1 MGGRRVGRFRISPL
15 AGWLG
20 AIALAGV
27 AFSQTSV
34 FKVNVELV
42 RVLATVKDL
51 SGKLIA
57 NLNKEDFQVF
67 DNGVSQQIAV
77 FEHHSETPLSIA
89 FLVDTSG
96 STAKDLKYEITSAS
110 RFLRTLF
117 KEGNTEDRVSLY
129 SFNWEVVEQLGYT
142 RNMVSLERA
151 MKNFKSEAGT
161 SMYDAIRFG
170 SRSLAEQDGRHVMV
184 MVTDGGDTISSTT
197 YHQALADLH
206 RADAVFYAILV
217 MPITNDVGRNIGGEN
232 ALTTLAESTGGKVFV
247 PAVGPALDA
256 AFDDILR
263 ELRTQY
269 LIAYYPKNVPLTK
282 NRFHTLDVST
292 RQKDLRVVTRNGY
305 YGEAIH

>member
-1 MGGRRVGRFRISPL
+1 MGGRRVGRFRIKPL
-15 AGWLG
+15 ACWLG
-20 AIALAGV
+20 LIALAG
-27 AFSQTSV
+27 AAYSQATV
-34 FKVNVELV
+34 FKVDVQLV

-51 SGKLIA
+51 NGKLIA
-57 NLNKEDFQVF
+57 NLNEQDFQIS
-67 DNGVSQQIAV
+67 DNGVAQKISV

-89 FLVDTSG
+89 FMVDTSG
-96 STAKDLKYEITSAS
+96 STAKDLKYEITSAG
-110 RFLRTLF
+110 RFLRSLF
-117 KEGNTEDRVSLY
+117 REGNTEDRVSLY
-129 SFNWEVVEQLGYT
+129 SFNWEVVEQQRYT
-142 RNMVSLERA
+142 RNLASLERA
-151 MKNFKSEAGT
+151 MKGFKAEAGT

-170 SRSLAEQDGRHVMV
+170 ARSLEERDGRHVMV

-217 MPITNDVGRNIGGEN
+217 MPITNDAGRNIGGEN

-269 LIAYYPKNVPLTK
+269 LIGYYPKNIPPTK
-282 NRFHTLDVST
+282 DRFHKLQVGA

>member
-1 MGGRRVGRFRISPL
+1 MGGWRVGRFRIKPL
-15 AGWLG
+15 VTWLG
-20 AIALAGV
+20 LIALAGV

-34 FKVNVELV
+34 FKVDVQLV

-51 SGKLIA
+51 NGKLIA
-57 NLNKEDFQVF
+57 NLDRQDFQVS
-67 DNGVSQQIAV
+67 DNGVAQQIAL

-96 STAKDLKYEITSAS
+96 STAKDLKYEVTSAN
-110 RFLRTLF
+110 RFLRSLF
-117 KEGNTEDRVSLY
+117 REGNTGDRVSLY
-129 SFNWEVVEQLGYT
+129 SFNWEVVEQQSYT
-142 RNMVSLERA
+142 RNLGSLERA
-151 MKNFKSEAGT
+151 MKNFKPEAGT

-170 SRSLAEQDGRHVMV
+170 SRSLEERDGRHVMV
-184 MVTDGGDTISSTT
+184 MVTDGGDTVSSTT
-197 YHQALADLH
+197 YPQALADLH

-217 MPITNDVGRNIGGEN
+217 MPITNDAGRNIGGEN

-247 PAVGPALDA
+247 PAGGPALDA

-263 ELRTQY
+263 ALRTQY
-269 LIAYYPKNVPLTK
+269 LIGYYPKNVPLTK
-282 NRFHTLDVST
+282 NRFHTLQVNT

>member
-1 MGGRRVGRFRISPL
+1 MGRFRISPL
-15 AGWLG
+15 AAWLG
-20 AIALAGV
+20 LIALAGV
-27 AFSQTSV
+27 ALSQTSV
-34 FKVNVELV
+34 FKVDVQLV

-51 SGKLIA
+51 NGKLIA
-57 NLNKEDFQVF
+57 NLNEQDFQVS
-67 DNGVSQQIAV
+67 DNGVAQKIAV

-89 FLVDTSG
+89 FMVDTSG
-96 STAKDLKYEITSAS
+96 STAKDLKYEVTSAG
-110 RFLRTLF
+110 RFLHSLF
-117 KEGNTEDRVSLY
+117 REGNTEDRVSLY
-129 SFNWEVVEQLGYT
+129 SFNWEVVEQQGYT
-142 RNMVSLERA
+142 RNLGSLERA
-151 MKNFKSEAGT
+151 MKNFKAEAGT

-170 SRSLAEQDGRHVMV
+170 SRSLEERDGRHVMV

-217 MPITNDVGRNIGGEN
+217 MPITNDAGRNIGGEN

-269 LIAYYPKNVPLTK
+269 LIGYYPKNVPLTK
-282 NRFHTLDVST
+282 NRFHTIQVST

-305 YGEAIH
+305 YGESIH

>member
-15 AGWLG
+15 AAWLG

-34 FKVNVELV
+34 FKVDVRLV